1 MEFSSEELDFF
12 KNIFSE
18 PVVDCSLNQSKHKL
32 SVQTSIPSNLKTILG
47 NSKLT
52 LLAEISHYQLWFPVS
67 IGLSDAGDFIP
78 ELGIPEIID
87 VQGSERS
94 WRVNTPE
101 NVSLFNSCQNQ
112 EIEVLSLSG
121 TGVTFKAK
129 NNGETIKQLENA
141 SLEMRLP
148 DKQRVKLVLDPVR
161 SEDDVIAAKFKSFEQ
176 GRESL
181 RKFLYNSHKTKYSEL
196 YEDIIL

>member
-12 KNIFSE
+12 KNIFTE
-18 PVVDCSLNQSKHKL
+18 PVVDCSLNQNKHTL
-32 SVQTSIPSNLKTILG
+32 SIQTSIPSNLKTILG

-52 LLAEISHYQLWFPVS
+52 LLAEISHYQLWFPVTIS
-67 IGLSDAGDFIP
+67 LSDAGDFIP
-78 ELGIPEIID
+78 ELGVPEIID
-87 VQGSERS
+87 VQGSQRS

-101 NVSLFNSCQNQ
+101 NVSLFNSCLNQ
-112 EIEVLSLSG
+112 EIEILSLSG
-121 TGVTFKAK
+121 TGLTFKA
-129 NNGETIKQLENA
+129 NSNDGIIKAFENA

-148 DKQRVKLVLDPVR
+148 DKQRVTLELDPVR
-161 SEDDVIAAKFKSFEQ
+161 SENNVIAAKFKNFEQ

-181 RKFLYNSHKTKYSEL
+181 RKFLYNSHKTQYSEL

>member
-12 KNIFSE
+12 KNIFTE
-18 PVVDCSLNQSKHKL
+18 PVVDCSLNQNKHTL
-32 SVQTSIPSNLKTILG
+32 SIQTSIPSNLKTILG

-52 LLAEISHYQLWFPVS
+52 LLAEISHYQLWFPVTIS
-67 IGLSDAGDFIP
+67 LSDAGDFIP
-78 ELGIPEIID
+78 ELGVPEIID
-87 VQGSERS
+87 VQGSQRS

-101 NVSLFNSCQNQ
+101 NVSLFNSCLNQ
-112 EIEVLSLSG
+112 EIEILSLSG
-121 TGVTFKAK
+121 TGLTFKA
-129 NNGETIKQLENA
+129 NSNDGIIKAFDNA

-148 DKQRVKLVLDPVR
+148 DKQRVTLELDPVR
-161 SEDDVIAAKFKSFEQ
+161 SENNVIAAKFKNFEQ

-181 RKFLYNSHKTKYSEL
+181 RKFLYNSHKTQYSEL